1 MLSLEHDVNLIL
13 NNSLNFNGP
22 HHMVTKDAEELVTA
36 IKTILNHGEV
46 PVCSV
51 AKSVKEDSTT
61 KK

>member
-1 MLSLEHDVNLIL
+1 
-13 NNSLNFNGP
+13 
-22 HHMVTKDAEELVTA
+22 MVTKDAEELVTA